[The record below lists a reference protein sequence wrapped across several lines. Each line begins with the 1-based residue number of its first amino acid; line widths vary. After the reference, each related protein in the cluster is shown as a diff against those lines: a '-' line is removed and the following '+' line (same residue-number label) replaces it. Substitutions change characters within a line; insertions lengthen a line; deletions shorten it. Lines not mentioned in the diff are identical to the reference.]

1 MGLVVP
7 KAEAGMKSVSSR
19 CLPVSRESGSKYKV
33 QVWSQTMFAQKIL
46 LFFLPVIPGAQE
58 VVEKPLNP
66 ESLLSQGGGKDNVH
80 M

>member
-19 CLPVSRESGSKYKV
+19 CLPASRESGSKHKV

-46 LFFLPVIPGAQE
+46 FFLTVIPGAQE
-58 VVEKPLNP
+58 VAEKPLNP
-66 ESLLSQGGGKDNVH
+66 ESLLSQGGGKNNVH